1 MLIIIALL
9 TASSVG
15 LFLFIEHSSWG
26 LISSKKSPD
35 QSYIL
40 HHYKYYS
47 DSNRHAPYGDYV
59 FLGSKYSRKPGKKG
73 HVVFAGYCRNSL
85 TYFWE
90 NDKEVNVICKIQD
103 TKDIRTYSAKVFG
116 ITINVQTE

>member
-1 MLIIIALL
+1 MATLC
-9 TASSVG
+9 G
-15 LFLFIEHSSWG
+15 LFLLIEHDSWG

-59 FLGSKYSRKPGKKG
+59 FLTSKHSRQPGKKG

-85 TYFWE
+85 TYSWQTDT
-90 NDKEVNVICKIQD
+90 NVNVICEIQNA
-103 TKDIRTYSAKVFG
+103 KDIRTYSSRAFG
-116 ITINVQTE
+116 VNINIQTIINKGS